1 MDSSS
6 FDDQNDSFII
16 SKLRNDL
23 IYRAQAPA
31 IIVVCIV
38 VLGFSFSLA
47 GNVPTINLVV
57 WTAACLIS
65 YVVRLLLFGA
75 YTRAPEQEQSS
86 VSWQVRFS
94 LASCV
99 SGLIW
104 GLAAFT
110 LFPEDSVRL
119 QLLLILIIVFLAAA
133 TTVTHSGYKWA
144 SLGFSSC
151 SLLPTALHLFL
162 DPAADHVELSGLVVG
177 FWFVMCTSSFYLEK
191 VASRMFELTAT
202 NAKLVSDLTQKNDKL
217 GESNHRLAETKAEL
231 SKANDALQKLV
242 TTDALTGL
250 TNRRRFDA
258 LAKLK
263 WQRCAEAGQPL
274 SLLIINIDNFK
285 QYNDVYGH
293 RKGDT
298 CLLSIAGYLSGAP
311 EINRT
316 GDCVARYSGDEFA
329 VLLVDADRSYATTV
343 AKELR
348 RGIEMLRIPCSD
360 MPGGVSPWASASIG
374 VATENEFRHNSFQ
387 DLLELTDK
395 AMYVAKRSGRNRVFT
410 HGQTQP
416 QPVNNGIELNY

>member
-6 FDDQNDSFII
+6 LNDQNDSFVV

-31 IIVVCIV
+31 IIVVCVV

-47 GNVPTINLVV
+47 GSVPTLNLIV
-57 WTAACLIS
+57 WTAVCLIS
-65 YVVRLLLFGA
+65 YLARLVLYGA
-75 YTRAPEQEQSS
+75 YTRASEQTQSS

-94 LASCV
+94 LASCL

-104 GLAAFT
+104 GVAAYVLFT
-110 LFPEDSVRL
+110 EDSVRL

-151 SLLPTALHLFL
+151 SLLPTAVHLFL

-177 FWFVMCTSSFYLEK
+177 FWFVMCTCSFYLEK
-191 VASRMFELTAT
+191 VAGRMFELTAT
-202 NAKLVSDLTQKNDKL
+202 NAKLVSDLTHKNDKL
-217 GESNHRLAETKAEL
+217 AESNHHLQETKAEL

-263 WQRCAEAGQPL
+263 WQRCAESEQPL

-293 RKGDT
+293 RKGDS
-298 CLLSIAGYLSGAP
+298 CLLSIAGYLGGAP
-311 EINRT
+311 EINRL

-329 VLLVDADRSYATTV
+329 VLLVDADSGYATKV
-343 AKELR
+343 AKQLR

-360 MPGGVSPWASASIG
+360 MPGGASPWVSASIG
-374 VATENEFRHNSFQ
+374 VATEQEFRHHSFQ

-410 HGQTQP
+410 HGQSQP
-416 QPVNNGIELNY
+416 EPVDNGIEVNY